1 MALFDDIL
9 GNLATAP
16 IGESKRISSN
26 EQPNW
31 NDGNMDFT
39 SLLPGAT
46 LEMPLLEGP
55 GVITHV
61 WMTSHAGLIED
72 LNCLS
77 LRIYYDGRD
86 APGVESPLGTFF
98 AVSGS
103 RLAAVNSFPV
113 VVSESGSLTCYWRM
127 PFAKT
132 CRIAVTND
140 HPTRMIGLY
149 WQVDWTSLP
158 SLPPDTLY
166 FHAKYRQEHPAAKG
180 SDYLVFEGRGRGRY
194 VGTVMEVTLAQDGWF
209 GEGDDYFYIDGEKV
223 PSLQG
228 TGSEDYFNDAW
239 GLRHRSTDWFGAP
252 LVEGYTAGDSLLCY
266 RWHAPDP
273 VHFHRSLRVTMEH
286 KGNGTEST
294 DFWYLERPDFI
305 STVALWY
312 QLGEPSPF
320 GSLPPYRE
328 RRPPWR
334 ETSMLAA
341 RRSIRVDDPASI
353 GVDMQGLFGIR
364 PSVRWT
370 SPPGGARLVVP
381 FAVDRGCDRCAVRV
395 VAHAG
400 PRMGVFDV
408 SVDGR
413 EAARGVDL
421 REAEDGSRTIA
432 LGVHALNDGA
442 HELAFVS
449 QGTGDLSVESLRVLP
464 LPPAAALP
472 VKRPGHEG
480 HFVRLAIGR
489 AVYVHRMVEGG
500 LPASLEAL
508 VSARYLEE
516 RFLRDEN
523 GRPLAGGVC
532 DDRFVVTATAWRGAW
547 EGVDPRR

>member
-1 MALFDDIL
+1 MPLFNDLL
-9 GNLATAP
+9 GNLTTP
-16 IGESKRISSN
+16 PVGTSKRISSN

-31 NDGNMDFT
+31 NDGNMDFS

-46 LEMPLLEGP
+46 LEMPVLEGP

-77 LRIYYDGRD
+77 LRIWYDGRRE
-86 APGVESPLGTFF
+86 PGVEAPLGTFF
-98 AVSGS
+98 AVGGG
-103 RLAAVNSFPV
+103 RLAPVNSVPV
-113 VVSESGSLTCYWRM
+113 AVSESGSLTCYWRM
-127 PFAKT
+127 PFAKA
-132 CRIAVTND
+132 CRIAVTNG

-149 WQVDWTSLP
+149 WQVDWLSLP

-166 FHAKYRQEHPAAKG
+166 FHAKYRQEYPATRG
-180 SDYLVFEGRGRGRY
+180 SDYLLFEGRGTGRY

-209 GEGDDYFYIDGEKV
+209 GEGDDFFYIDGEEV

-239 GLRHRSTDWFGAP
+239 GLRRRTTDWFGTP
-252 LVEGYTAGDSLLCY
+252 SVEGYAAGDALVCY
-266 RWHAPDP
+266 RWHVPDS
-273 VHFHRSLRVTMEH
+273 VHFHRSLRVTIEH

-305 STVALWY
+305 STVAFWY
-312 QLGEPSPF
+312 QLGEPAPF
-320 GSLPPYRE
+320 GGLPPYRE

-334 ETSMLAA
+334 EIPLLTSM
-341 RRSIRVDDPASI
+341 RSIRVDDPAAI
-353 GVDMQGLFGIR
+353 GVDMHGLFGIR
-364 PSVRWT
+364 PSVLWS
-370 SPPGGARLVVP
+370 SPPVGARLAVP
-381 FAVDRGCDRCAVRV
+381 FAVDRPHERCALRV
-395 VAHAG
+395 VAHVG
-400 PRMGVFDV
+400 PRMGAFDV
-408 SVDGR
+408 RLDGR
-413 EAARGVDL
+413 EAARGVNL
-421 REAEDGSRTIA
+421 REDEDAARQIG
-432 LGVHALNDGA
+432 LGVHGLAEGA
-442 HELAFVS
+442 HELSFVS

-464 LPPAAALP
+464 LPPAAALR
-472 VKRPGHEG
+472 VKRPGYEG

-500 LPASLEAL
+500 LPACLETL
-508 VSARYLEE
+508 VAARLLEE

-523 GRPLAGGVC
+523 GRPLSGGVC
-532 DDRFVVTATAWRGAW
+532 DGRFVVTGAAWRGVW